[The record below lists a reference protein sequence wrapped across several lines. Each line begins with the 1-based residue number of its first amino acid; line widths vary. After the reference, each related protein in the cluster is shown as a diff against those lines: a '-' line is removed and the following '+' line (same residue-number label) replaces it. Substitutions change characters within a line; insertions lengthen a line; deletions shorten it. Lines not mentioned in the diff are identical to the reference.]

1 MAKQSSP
8 RTMTTVATSWDII
21 HALEQL
27 QGAGVTELAEHLD
40 MPKGTVYTHLATLK
54 EQKYV
59 VKQDGKYQLGLHFL
73 SLGEFVKKDNALFNA
88 GRSEIERLAEETDE
102 YVHLVTEE
110 HGDLIYLHEARG
122 QNAVGKNYFEKKLE
136 KPGYLHSSA
145 YGKAILAY
153 LPETR
158 VEEII
163 EESGLPQRTEKTLTS
178 RDELFEELDSIREQ
192 GYAQNDEEE
201 IFGTRA
207 VGAPIL
213 DKNET
218 VLGAVSI
225 TKPTS
230 RMQGDD
236 FHKTVPDLV
245 TSAANVIEVNI
256 QTMRNEEIRH

>member
-1 MAKQSSP
+1 MG
-8 RTMTTVATSWDII
+8 TVTTSWEII
-21 HALEQL
+21 HALEEL
-27 QGAGVTELAEHLD
+27 RGAGVTELADHLE

-59 VKQDGKYQLGLHFL
+59 VKRDGKYHLSLHFL
-73 SLGEFVKKDNALFNA
+73 SLGEFVKNNHFLFNA
-88 GRSEIERLAEETDE
+88 GRSEVERLADETDE

-153 LPETR
+153 LPESY
-158 VEEII
+158 VEEIVDQ
-163 EESGLPQRTEKTLTS
+163 SGLPQRTEKTITS
-178 RDELFEELDSIREQ
+178 KTELFDELETIREQ
-192 GYAQNDEEE
+192 GFAQNDEEE

-213 DKNET
+213 DKNNT

-230 RMQGDD
+230 RMQGEE
-236 FHKTVPDLV
+236 FNRTIPEVVKN
-245 TSAANVIEVNI
+245 AANVIEVNI
-256 QTMRNEEIRH
+256 QTIRNQDINHHR

>member
-1 MAKQSSP
+1 MA
-8 RTMTTVATSWDII
+8 TVETSWDVI
-21 HALEQL
+21 HALEKL
-27 QGAGVTELAEHLD
+27 QRAGVTELAERLD
-40 MPKGTVYTHLATLK
+40 MPKGTIYTHLATLK
-54 EQKYV
+54 EKKYV
-59 VKQDGKYQLGLHFL
+59 VKKDGKYQLGLHFL
-73 SLGEFVKKDNALFNA
+73 TLGEFVKKDNILFNA
-88 GRSEIERLAEETDE
+88 GRSEIERLAQETEE

-110 HGDLIYLHEARG
+110 HGDLIYLHKAHG
-122 QNAVGKNYFEKKLE
+122 KNAVGKNYFEKKFE

-178 RDELFEELDSIREQ
+178 KDELFEELESVREQ

-213 DKNET
+213 DQNET

-230 RMQGDD
+230 RMQGDE

-245 TSAANVIEVNI
+245 TSTANVIEVNI
-256 QTMRNEEIRH
+256 QTMRNNEIEN

>member
-1 MAKQSSP
+1 
-8 RTMTTVATSWDII
+8 MTTVATSWDII

>member
-1 MAKQSSP
+1 
-8 RTMTTVATSWDII
+8 MTTVETSWDII
-21 HALEQL
+21 HALGKL
-27 QGAGVTELAEHLD
+27 QRAGVTELAERLD
-40 MPKGTVYTHLATLK
+40 MPKGTIYTHLATLK

-59 VKQDGKYQLGLHFL
+59 VKKDGKYQLGLHFL
-73 SLGEFVKKDNALFNA
+73 TRGEFVKKHNILFNA
-88 GRSEIERLAEETDE
+88 GRSEIEQLAQETDE

-122 QNAVGKNYFEKKLE
+122 ENAVAKDYFEKKFE

-153 LPETR
+153 LHKTR

-163 EESGLPQRTEKTLTS
+163 EESGLPQRTEKTITS
-178 RDELFEELDSIREQ
+178 RNKLFDELESIREQ

-213 DKNET
+213 DQNDT

-225 TKPTS
+225 SMPTS
-230 RMQGDD
+230 RMQGNE
-236 FHKTVPDLV
+236 FHKKVPDIV
-245 TSAANVIEVNI
+245 TSTANVIEVNI
-256 QTMRNEEIRH
+256 HTMRNNEIEDW

>member
-1 MAKQSSP
+1 MRLQMTNESSP
-8 RTMTTVATSWDII
+8 RTMATVATSWKII
-21 HALEQL
+21 GALESL
-27 QGAGVTELAEHLD
+27 QGAGVTELADYLD
-40 MPKGTVYTHLATLK
+40 IPKGTVYTHLATLK

-59 VKQDGKYQLGLHFL
+59 VKRDGKYHLGLHFL
-73 SLGEFVKKDNALFNA
+73 NLGEFVKKHNVLFKA
-88 GRSEIERLAEETDE
+88 GRSEVEGLADETDE

-153 LPETR
+153 LPKDR
-158 VEEII
+158 VKEII
-163 EESGLPQRTEKTLTS
+163 GESGLPQRTEKTITS
-178 RDELFEELDSIREQ
+178 KDALFEELETIREQ
-192 GYAQNDEEE
+192 GYALNDEEE

-218 VLGAVSI
+218 VLGAVSL

-236 FHKTVPDLV
+236 FHKSVPDLV
-245 TSAANVIEVNI
+245 TSTANIIEVNI
-256 QTMRNEEIRH
+256 QTM

>member
-1 MAKQSSP
+1 MK
-8 RTMTTVATSWDII
+8 TVATSWEII
-21 HALEQL
+21 HTLEKL
-27 QGAGVTELAEHLD
+27 RGAGVTELADHLD

-59 VKQDGKYQLGLHFL
+59 VKQDGKYHLGLHFL
-73 SLGEFVKKDNALFNA
+73 SLGEFVKRNDILFRA
-88 GRSEIERLAEETDE
+88 GRSEVERVAEETDE

-110 HGDLIYLHEARG
+110 HGELIYLHEARG
-122 QNAVGKNYFEKKLE
+122 QNAVGEKYFEKKME
-136 KPGYLHSSA
+136 QPGYLHSSA

-153 LPETR
+153 LPEVR

-163 EESGLPQRTEKTLTS
+163 EGSGLPQRTEKTITS
-178 RDELFEELDSIREQ
+178 RDELFDELETIREQ

-213 DKNET
+213 DENET
-218 VLGAVSI
+218 VIGAVSI
-225 TKPTS
+225 TMPTS

-236 FHKTVPDLV
+236 FHEGVPDLV
-245 TSAANVIEVNI
+245 TSAANVIEINI
-256 QTMRNEEIRH
+256 QTMKNEQISY